1 LQRVEAQLGST
12 AAITGTRKHNYDLA
26 AAAFARLLENMR
38 QVIDVELRRLEA
50 KMEAAGLPWT
60 PGREVP
66 RWKKN
71 Q

>member
-1 LQRVEAQLGST
+1 MIWRLS
-12 AAITGTRKHNYDLA
+12 
-26 AAAFARLLENMR
+26 AFAKLLEKMR
-38 QVIDVELRRLEA
+38 QVIDVELRQLEA

-71 Q
+71 